1 MKKNKLA
8 IRNNSYQLSSMPQ
21 MQRMAVMLRSHI
33 ESNNLYTIIVGK
45 KYAHVDGWC
54 YAGGLMGV
62 MPRIKSL
69 VDLSNDKEKKW
80 KADVDLIR
88 IKGNIVVGNG
98 SALCSNLEAKKRTFD
113 EYAVMSMAQTR
124 AIGKAFRNTIGWVM
138 KLGGYESTPSEEMH
152 KVDAGVPEINIST
165 KEEKG
170 IQPETQEIIELMNRF
185 GFKTVPSK
193 FAAIKRLTGIKL
205 DNWRMTQ
212 TEARKVLSSILQ
224 KKKELKK

>member
-170 IQPETQEIIELMNRF
+170 IKKEKKEIIEMMNRF